1 MIWTHLFHKQSS
13 KTRWLFS
20 LTLLKL
26 FPFLQHW
33 IKAIHSSA
41 KIHQIVKSIL
51 LSIVC
56 NLFLSFQKICSS
68 RHHHCQNQE
77 SFHLARYRDPIT
89 SEQPVCHSTFE
100 KRKSAEKGSMLIE
113 KKFNILLLFAGSRK
127 KSSQKSKA
135 RSGVKCCAA
144 KKEIKKIP
152 KKPPA
157 RRPEGPNRT
166 RPLCLE
172 ICCKLWTLS
181 FLFCRIGPKF
191 APQPKISHPE
201 CD

>member
-20 LTLLKL
+20 ITLLKL

-100 KRKSAEKGSMLIE
+100 KKKICRKRIDADW
-113 KKFNILLLFAGSRK
+113 
-127 KSSQKSKA
+127 
-135 RSGVKCCAA
+135 
-144 KKEIKKIP
+144 KEIQYFTTVCRLTKTKAP
-152 KKPPA
+152 KRVKP
-157 RRPEGPNRT
+157 GPGSNAV
-166 RPLCLE
+166 L
-172 ICCKLWTLS
+172 
-181 FLFCRIGPKF
+181 PKR
-191 APQPKISHPE
+191 K
-201 CD
+201 

>member
-127 KSSQKSKA
+127 KAPK
-135 RSGVKCCAA
+135 RVKPGPGSNVLP
-144 KKEIKKIP
+144 P
-152 KKPPA
+152 KRK
-157 RRPEGPNRT
+157 
-166 RPLCLE
+166 
-172 ICCKLWTLS
+172 
-181 FLFCRIGPKF
+181 
-191 APQPKISHPE
+191 
-201 CD
+201 